1 MCDVGNGGNAL
12 SIMGYVLTQLPNEEL
27 MQTKR
32 KSNAKKFRG
41 RPVITLPVSL
51 HNDIIMLKKH
61 NTFKN
66 RYSSII
72 QFKSIN
78 DLESL
83 RTLAQ
88 ERQTWTALVNDI
100 YVAAKAEKN

>member
-1 MCDVGNGGNAL
+1 
-12 SIMGYVLTQLPNEEL
+12 
-27 MQTKR
+27 
-32 KSNAKKFRG
+32 
-41 RPVITLPVSL
+41 
-51 HNDIIMLKKH
+51 MLKKH

-66 RYSSII
+66 RYSSIT

-83 RTLAQ
+83 RTIAQ
-88 ERQTWTALVNDI
+88 ERQTWTALINDI